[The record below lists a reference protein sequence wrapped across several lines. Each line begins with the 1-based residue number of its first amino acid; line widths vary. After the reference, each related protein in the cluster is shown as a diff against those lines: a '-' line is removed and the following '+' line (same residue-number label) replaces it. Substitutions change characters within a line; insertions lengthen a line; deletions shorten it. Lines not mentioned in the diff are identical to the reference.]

1 MTVANIAWLDAF
13 LEMLAAEQ
21 GAAANTL
28 DAYKRDLRLY
38 HNFLTQR
45 KRDAL
50 SAREEDIADFMEH
63 LAKLGRAASSV
74 ARQLSA
80 IKKFHLFLMQ
90 ENGRF
95 DDPSQNISRP
105 KTTRPL
111 PKMLSE
117 TDTEKLLAATR
128 ALPEETKSAYHTKT
142 RLICLIEVL
151 YATGLRVSELVTLR
165 RQNINLQ
172 RQHLIVRGKGGRER
186 MIPLS
191 GAAIQALTQ
200 WTQLR
205 DEDARTRLSPYLF
218 PSHAQGGHL
227 TRQRF
232 TQILGQLAIQAGL
245 GDKHISPHVLRHAF
259 ATHLLSHGADLR
271 AVQQMLGHADI
282 STTQIYTHILEARK
296 QALVQ
301 HGHPLAQST
310 VEANIEA
317 NRESH
322 KKIESAENQS
332 KIKKIKP

>member
-21 GAAANTL
+21 GAATNTL

-38 HNFLTQR
+38 HDFLIKR

-50 SAREEDIADFMEH
+50 SAREEDIADFMAH
-63 LAKLGRAASSV
+63 LAKLGRAPSSA

-105 KTTRPL
+105 KTKRPL

-117 TDTEKLLAATR
+117 EDTEKLLVATR
-128 ALPEETKSAYHTKT
+128 ALPEETNAAYHAKA
-142 RLICLIEVL
+142 RLICRIEVL

-165 RQNINLQ
+165 RPNINLQ

-191 GAAIQALTQ
+191 GAAIQALAQ

-218 PSHAQGGHL
+218 PSHAKGGHL

-232 TQILGQLAIQAGL
+232 TQMLERLAIEAGL

-301 HGHPLAQST
+301 HGHPLAQSNMG
-310 VEANIEA
+310 V
-317 NRESH
+317 
-322 KKIESAENQS
+322 ESAENQS
-332 KIKKIKP
+332 KIEKAQDENA